1 MATIATRTLIRFA
14 LACVACGC
22 GPALPPDVTP
32 FTSDPGS
39 SRQGYMLDLGVPSA
53 WPIGEQ
59 GVLVAV
65 IDNGID
71 IEHPDLVNKIW
82 TNPAEAPN
90 GLDDDGDGHVD
101 DLHGWN
107 FLDDSADVSVA
118 GETDDSRDHGTSAA
132 GIIAAETDNG
142 IGVASCCP
150 GCRVL
155 PIKARDFDGEGT
167 VIPRLSAAIEYAM
180 NHGARVVSISD
191 GVLPEDMDTAVQGE
205 VEMAIA
211 VAAEAGVLVVASAGN
226 DGREVV
232 RFPALVPDVLAVGA
246 VDWHG
251 QPTSWTSYGDE
262 VDVAAPG
269 DFVWTTVPDGQYA
282 HFAGTSAAA
291 PIAAGL
297 SGLVMA
303 ARPEWTPAQVA
314 AHIRGTARPAEGGAP
329 IVDFAAAAEGLA
341 AGQ

>member
-1 MATIATRTLIRFA
+1 MGVPRRTCCIA
-14 LACVACGC
+14 LAAVACGC
-22 GPALPPDVTP
+22 GPELPPDVAP

-53 WPIGEQ
+53 WAIGGG

-71 IEHPDLVNKIW
+71 IEHPDLSDQIW
-82 TNPAEAPN
+82 TNPVEVDN
-90 GLDDDGDGHVD
+90 GLDDDGDGHAD
-101 DLHGWN
+101 DLHGWS
-107 FLDDSADVSVA
+107 FLDDGPDVTTS
-118 GETDDSRDHGTSAA
+118 GQTSDNRGHGTSAA

-150 GCRVL
+150 DCRIL
-155 PIKARDFDGEGT
+155 PIKARDFDETGT
-167 VIPRLSAAIEYAM
+167 VIPLLGPALEYAIF
-180 NHGARVVSISD
+180 HGAKVVSISD
-191 GVLPEDMDTAVQGE
+191 GVLPEDMDPAVEDE
-205 VEMAIA
+205 VEQAIA
-211 VAAEAGVLVVASAGN
+211 LAASAGVLVVASAGN

-232 RFPALVPDVLAVGA
+232 RFPARMPGVLAVSA

-251 QPTSWTSYGDE
+251 QPTSWTSHGPE

-269 DFVWTTVPDGQYA
+269 DFVWTAAPDAEYA

-297 SGLVMA
+297 AALIMA
-303 ARPEWTPAQVA
+303 VRPEWTPAEVA
-314 AHIRGTARPAEGGAP
+314 AYIKSTARPTASGAP
-329 IVDFAAAAEGLA
+329 VVDFAAAASGLA
-341 AGQ
+341 AAQ